1 MRVLPWA
8 GKCGHM
14 SRDLMYSYAYIKEPT
29 AVSVETH
36 SGKEANTTS
45 LMKDN
50 SDVGFMKQDQ
60 TVPPFR

>member
-14 SRDLMYSYAYIKEPT
+14 SRGIKEPT

>member
-1 MRVLPWA
+1 MCNL
-8 GKCGHM
+8 
-14 SRDLMYSYAYIKEPT
+14 DAYIKEPT